1 MDWLRVCVWFGGLA
15 IPNQQELML
24 CYVLFEYEHSM
35 SYHASQTCSAQSS
48 VHWTCLI
55 IFVWAKSFPSSLV
68 WAKIMRN
75 PPLLIKL
82 SKTQH
87 EATQLL
93 QLILIANNCK
103 QLPLQRFRCHNMLP
117 EFKRPMQK
125 KKQVS
130 EPGDAAS
137 VWSRRAQHGRERCRR
152 WQVACKQATRPL
164 QPRKIQYQY

>member
-15 IPNQQELML
+15 IPYQQELMIS
-24 CYVLFEYEHSM
+24 YVLFEYEHSM

-87 EATQLL
+87 ESTQLL
-93 QLILIANNCK
+93 QLILIANNCLCRGSVATACS
-103 QLPLQRFRCHNMLP
+103 QNSNGRCKRRNKFQNLEMQIPYDYAGRNMG
-117 EFKRPMQK
+117 EKG
-125 KKQVS
+125 VADGS
-130 EPGDAAS
+130 N
-137 VWSRRAQHGRERCRR
+137 
-152 WQVACKQATRPL
+152 VACKQATLPL
-164 QPRKIQYQY
+164 QPWKIQYQY